1 MTPTTRPSLARGR
14 PPEERPR
21 VRRILT
27 LLARDYEQAR
37 CALRHTTPLEL
48 LVATVLSAQCTDARV
63 NQVTPALFRKY
74 RSAADYASAP
84 QSQLEADIH
93 STGFYRSK
101 ARALRGLCDA
111 LVRRHDGEVP
121 DTMEE
126 LVALPGVGR
135 KTANLVLAE
144 AFGVPGMVVDT
155 HVTRISQRLGLTQ
168 NRQADRIERDLCAV
182 IPREHWS
189 SFGIRLIEHGRK
201 VCKARRPLCDGCALL
216 QVCPHGL
223 ARA

>member
-1 MTPTTRPSLARGR
+1 MTPTTRGSLARGR
-14 PPEERPR
+14 PPEDRPR
-21 VRRILT
+21 IRRILT
-27 LLARDYEQAR
+27 LLARDYTQAR
-37 CALRHTTPLEL
+37 CALHHTSPLEL

-74 RSAADYASAP
+74 RSAEDYASAP

-111 LVRRHDGEVP
+111 LVRRHHGEVP

-168 NRQADRIERDLCAV
+168 NRQAERIERDLCAV
-182 IPREHWS
+182 IPRDQWS

-201 VCKARRPLCDGCALL
+201 VCKARRPLCDTCALL
-216 QVCPHGL
+216 QVCPHGIG
-223 ARA
+223 RA